1 MYKSFFISK
10 NVLIQE
16 EAAAAVPAPYPSFKP
31 VNSKPSP
38 DYKYQ
43 AFKAQN
49 AAAVAGSSFSGS
61 AAGSGFGG
69 APKLSGRP
77 QPIAE
82 EEDSFYGVDA
92 QNFYAAE
99 RDAQP
104 DRRQAPS
111 SGDFAGAASNN
122 DDGFGPFF
130 GNGNFQSGPVSAAA
144 APGES
149 VEEILAKKNKATPER
164 PGFTPPKLIE
174 RFSSPV
180 VEPSIS
186 YNQPQPQVTSFC

>member
-1 MYKSFFISK
+1 MSSFIS
-10 NVLIQE
+10 
-16 EAAAAVPAPYPSFKP
+16 S
-31 VNSKPSP
+31 SKLQ
-38 DYKYQ
+38 YL
-43 AFKAQN
+43 
-49 AAAVAGSSFSGS
+49 
-61 AAGSGFGG
+61 
-69 APKLSGRP
+69 LSGRP

-149 VEEILAKKNKATPER
+149 LEEILAKKNKATPER

-186 YNQPQPQVTSFC
+186 YNQPQPQVTSFCWLLICYWSGEYVLASYWSRKFLLYSPIGPEKLAGFPLVQR

>member
-1 MYKSFFISK
+1 MYKFFFISK

-144 APGES
+144 APAPAQPPPGS
-149 VEEILAKKNKATPER
+149 AALAPATPDATTIKEEECEAARLAKALGLGDDDSE
-164 PGFTPPKLIE
+164 
-174 RFSSPV
+174 
-180 VEPSIS
+180 
-186 YNQPQPQVTSFC
+186 